1 MITDQTHG
9 SIHLDCLR
17 CLEHIAMCSKQC
29 IARESI
35 YSCCITFYDKAV
47 TEIDG
52 RKE

>member
-17 CLEHIAMCSKQC
+17 CSEH

>member
-17 CLEHIAMCSKQC
+17 CLEHIA
-29 IARESI
+29 RESI
-35 YSCCITFYDKAV
+35 YSCCITFDDKAV
-47 TEIDG
+47 NEIDG